1 MQHEALK
8 LVRQFHN
15 LSLTE
20 LAERLG
26 VSKSYLSQIEHGHKK
41 PSLDLLEAY
50 ASAFKMP
57 LSHLL
62 LFAENVGATDPASRV
77 KLAIVGKALKML
89 RWIEEVTEE
98 DRGRKCHEG
107 RKKLSA

>member
-1 MQHEALK
+1 MQHAALK

-15 LSLTE
+15 LSLTD
-20 LAERLG
+20 LAERLD
-26 VSKSYLSQIEHGHKK
+26 VSKSYLSQIEHGNKK

-50 ASAFKMP
+50 ASTFKMP

-62 LFAENVGATDPASRV
+62 LFSENVGATDPASRV

-89 RWIEEVTEE
+89 RWLEEVTDEE
-98 DRGRKCHEG
+98 
-107 RKKLSA
+107 KKSA